1 MQSTTT
7 VASGNSN
14 YRSRDVRSLGDFL
27 RYRLPRWLTL
37 LLLFALSIIMV
48 GPIVWTISTS
58 LRTPAQSF
66 SLPPKWLPTD
76 MALENYTQV
85 FERIPFWTQ
94 ILNSFLVT
102 ASTVLG
108 QLVTASLAGYAFARL
123 EFPGK
128 TVLFWLI
135 MATLMIP
142 LQATIIPVFVL
153 ISKLGLSDTLASL
166 VLPALFT
173 AFGTFLLRQYF
184 MQIPKE
190 FEEEAL
196 IDGASQWYIFS
207 RVFLPLVAP
216 GLAVLAVL
224 AFNGTWNEFYRPL
237 VFLITDT
244 NFTIPLGINLLK
256 GYMMTSSISVVLAG
270 VVLSMIPVIMVYLFG
285 QRYLI
290 EGIMMGGLKG

>member
-1 MQSTTT
+1 
-7 VASGNSN
+7 
-14 YRSRDVRSLGDFL
+14 LGDFL

-190 FEEEAL
+190 FEEVAL

>member
-1 MQSTTT
+1 MATISVSTDH
-7 VASGNSN
+7 AAARSKGNRGTYVRYN
-14 YRSRDVRSLGDFL
+14 ISR
-27 RYRLPRWLTL
+27 WL
-37 LLLFALSIIMV
+37 LLLGLFLLSVIMV
-48 GPIVWTISTS
+48 APILWTISTS

-76 MALENYTQV
+76 WAWENYTAV
-85 FERIPFWTQ
+85 FDQIPFFRE
-94 ILNSFLVT
+94 ILNSFIVT
-102 ASTVLG
+102 VGTMIG

-128 TVLFWLI
+128 TVLFWLV

-153 ISKLGLSDTLASL
+153 ISRLGLSDTLASL
-166 VLPALFT
+166 ILPALPT

-184 MQIPKE
+184 MQIPKDY
-190 FEEEAL
+190 EEVAL
-196 IDGASQWYIFS
+196 IDGANQFYIFL
-207 RVFLPLVAP
+207 RVYLPLVAP

-237 VFLITDT
+237 VFLVSDT
-244 NFTIPLGINLLK
+244 NFTIPLGLNDLK
-256 GYMMTSSISVVLAG
+256 GYMMTGSISVVLAG
-270 VVLSMIPVIMVYLFG
+270 VTLSLIPVVIVYLFG
-285 QRYLI
+285 QRYLM

>member
-1 MQSTTT
+1 MQATRTYETAGSRI
-7 VASGNSN
+7 ARSGSW
-14 YRSRDVRSLGDFL
+14 SDFL
-27 RYRLPRWLTL
+27 RYRSTHWLML
-37 LLLFALSIIMV
+37 LVLFMLSIIMV
-48 GPIVWTISTS
+48 GPVIWTISTS

-76 MALENYTQV
+76 MATENYAQV
-85 FERIPFWTQ
+85 FATIPFWHE
-94 ILNSFLVT
+94 IANSFIVT
-102 ASTVLG
+102 LSTVVG

-153 ISKLGLSDTLASL
+153 ISRLNLADTLASL
-166 VLPALFT
+166 IIPALFT

-190 FEEEAL
+190 FEEVAL

-207 RVFLPLVAP
+207 RVYLPLVAP

-237 VFLITDT
+237 VFIITDT
-244 NFTIPLGINLLK
+244 NFTIPLGLNTLK
-256 GYMMTSSISVVLAG
+256 GYMMTGSISVVLAG
-270 VVLSMIPVIMVYLFG
+270 VTLSMIPVILVYLVG

>member
-1 MQSTTT
+1 MQATRTYET
-7 VASGNSN
+7 SG
-14 YRSRDVRSLGDFL
+14 SRIARNGSLIDFL
-27 RYRLPRWLTL
+27 RYRSSHWLML
-37 LLLFALSIIMV
+37 LVLFMLSIIMV
-48 GPIVWTISTS
+48 GPVIWTISTS

-76 MALENYTQV
+76 MATENYAQV
-85 FERIPFWTQ
+85 FATIPFWHE
-94 ILNSFLVT
+94 IANSFIVT
-102 ASTVLG
+102 LSTVVG

-153 ISKLGLSDTLASL
+153 ISRLNLADTLASL
-166 VLPALFT
+166 IIPALFT

-190 FEEEAL
+190 FEEVAL

-207 RVFLPLVAP
+207 RVYLPLVAP

-237 VFLITDT
+237 VFIITDT
-244 NFTIPLGINLLK
+244 NFTIPLGLNTLK
-256 GYMMTSSISVVLAG
+256 GYMMTGSISVVLAG
-270 VVLSMIPVIMVYLFG
+270 VTLSMIPVILVYLIG

>member
-1 MQSTTT
+1 MATTT
-7 VASGNSN
+7 VPSAGHTATTNKTSLFTHVRYSSG
-14 YRSRDVRSLGDFL
+14 
-27 RYRLPRWLTL
+27 RWLL
-37 LLLFALSIIMV
+37 ILGLFALSILMV
-48 GPIVWTISTS
+48 APLLWTFSTS

-76 MALENYTQV
+76 FAIENYYGV
-85 FERIPFWTQ
+85 FERIPFFRE
-94 ILNSFLVT
+94 ILNSFIVT
-102 ASTVLG
+102 TGTVIG
-108 QLVTASLAGYAFARL
+108 QLITASLAGYAFARL

-128 TVLFWLI
+128 NVLFWLV

-142 LQATIIPVFVL
+142 LQATIIPVFIL
-153 ISKLGLSDTLASL
+153 ISRMGLSDTLLSL
-166 VLPALFT
+166 ILPALPT

-190 FEEEAL
+190 FEEVAL
-196 IDGASQWYIFS
+196 VDGANQFFIFL
-207 RVFLPLVAP
+207 RVYLPLVAP

-244 NFTIPLGINLLK
+244 NFTIPLGLNDLK
-256 GYMMTSSISVVLAG
+256 GYMSTGSISVVLAG
-270 VVLSMIPVIMVYLFG
+270 VVLSLIPVVIVYLFG
-285 QRYLI
+285 QRYLM